1 MGTARWVKTAGTL
14 RVNVEL
20 KRTIF
25 FANFWEQRR
34 YFTPTGKELIGH
46 TSKPSEK
53 VSHKDF
59 FSFFFSKVML
69 QELSW
74 RYHWPKGHFFWMSRE
89 PKEMTPGFEIL
100 LFPLWKISVQLKR
113 TILAGSKPDFMGT
126 EIRKFYGQNSHWTNC
141 FQCKASN
148 FLIKLQCLTLL
159 FHLGEQPVCY

>member
-1 MGTARWVKTAGTL
+1 MGAAGRVKTSGKL
-14 RVNVEL
+14 RVNVEV
-20 KRTIF
+20 KRTFF

-59 FSFFFSKVML
+59 FFFKVML

-113 TILAGSKPDFMGT
+113 TILAGSKPNFMGT

-141 FQCKASN
+141 FQYKASN
-148 FLIKLQCLTLL
+148 FLIKLERLTLL
-159 FHLGEQPVCY
+159 FHLGEQPPCC